1 MFVKGIKKATVIFKV
16 VRYWRKARTRNFIL
30 QSGRICYNKYT
41 GCQGTV
47 SHTLVRK
54 GVVFMT
60 TYEAL
65 TFAVAFATLM
75 VLVVKKK

>member
-1 MFVKGIKKATVIFKV
+1 
-16 VRYWRKARTRNFIL
+16 
-30 QSGRICYNKYT
+30 
-41 GCQGTV
+41 
-47 SHTLVRK
+47 
-54 GVVFMT
+54 MT

>member
-1 MFVKGIKKATVIFKV
+1 MG
-16 VRYWRKARTRNFIL
+16 
-30 QSGRICYNKYT
+30 KYAIINAT

-47 SHTLVRK
+47 SHTLFRK

>member
-1 MFVKGIKKATVIFKV
+1 VVANKKAAFNSEGG
-16 VRYWRKARTRNFIL
+16 AALL
-30 QSGRICYNKYT
+30 QSQKGNFLFSAWKNMLYNRRNRL
-41 GCQGTV
+41 
-47 SHTLVRK
+47 SWERLVHPFRK

-65 TFAVAFATLM
+65 TFAITFATLM